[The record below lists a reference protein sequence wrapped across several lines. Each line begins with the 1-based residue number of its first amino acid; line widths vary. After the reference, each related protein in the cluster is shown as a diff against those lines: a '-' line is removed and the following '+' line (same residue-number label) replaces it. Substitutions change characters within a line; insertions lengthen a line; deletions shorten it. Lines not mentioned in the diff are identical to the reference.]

1 MVLGKVNGMFDLGG
15 RVALV
20 TGGASGIGEGIARV
34 LADAGARVVVLDR
47 DEGRAQAVAAS
58 LGGDALA
65 RGLDIA
71 DEAAV
76 VAAMAEIV
84 ALVGAPWLLV
94 NCAGVQDRLDL
105 LDGTGP
111 YWDRMYEV
119 NIRGSFV
126 CLREA
131 AKAMIAAGVRG
142 RIVNITSTSASFAV
156 MPGLAAYAASKH
168 ALHGLTMNAALE
180 LAGYGITV
188 NSVQPGGVMTPGAM
202 NATGPAPSLRAQQ
215 EPPLGMVQPEDIGG
229 AVLYFASDI
238 AARTT
243 GQALAVEAGFHLG

>member
-1 MVLGKVNGMFDLGG
+1 LSKLSEMFGLAG

-34 LADAGARVVVLDR
+34 LAEAGARVVVLDR
-47 DEGRAQAVAAS
+47 DEGGAEAVAAS
-58 LGGDALA
+58 LGRDALA
-65 RGLDIA
+65 RSLDIA

-76 VAAMAEIV
+76 AATITKLAG
-84 ALVGAPWLLV
+84 LLGAPWLLV

-111 YWDRMYEV
+111 YWDRMFEV
-119 NIRGSFV
+119 NVRGSFF
-126 CLREA
+126 CLREV
-131 AKAMIAAGVRG
+131 AKAMIAGGVRG

-168 ALHGLTMNAALE
+168 GLHGLTMNAALE
-180 LAGYGITV
+180 LAEHGITV
-188 NSVQPGGVMTPGAM
+188 NAIAPGGVGTPGAM

-215 EPPLGMVQPEDIGG
+215 EPPLGRVEPADIGG
-229 AVLYFASDI
+229 AVLYFASPI
-238 AARTT
+238 ASRTT
-243 GQALAVEAGFHLG
+243 GQSLAVEAGFHLG